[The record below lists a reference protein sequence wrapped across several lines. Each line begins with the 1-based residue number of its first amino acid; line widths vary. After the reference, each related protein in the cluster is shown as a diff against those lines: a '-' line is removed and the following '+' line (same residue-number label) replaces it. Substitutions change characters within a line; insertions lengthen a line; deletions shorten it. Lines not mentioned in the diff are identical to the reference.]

1 MRFSLLLL
9 GLIAALT
16 VGDNSGWISIAPG
29 LDLGTFAAQTPAPI
43 GDSRVTVLRIDPN
56 LWDLEFVGL
65 SQTGESTGR
74 TAKQWCKKYHLTAA
88 INAGMF
94 GTDFRTHVGYLRSWG
109 HVNNDHV
116 NNYQSVA
123 AFDPVEGRGLARFRI
138 FDLDDQGVTMA
149 GILAD
154 YASVVQNLR
163 LIKRPGLNRWSQQ
176 EKRWSEAAIGEDA
189 QGRILFIFSRSPF
202 TMHDLN
208 RELLSMGIGLVAAQ
222 HLEGG
227 PEAQLYLH
235 FGDHELEMFGSYE
248 TSFREDDENES
259 PWRIPNILGIR
270 QRSVDN

>member
-9 GLIAALT
+9 GLITALT
-16 VGDNSGWISIAPG
+16 VGDNGGWMSVAPG
-29 LDLGTFAAQTPAPI
+29 LDLGTFVARAPAPF

-74 TAKQWCKKYHLTAA
+74 TAKQWCQKYHLTAA

-94 GTDFRTHVGYLRSWG
+94 GTDFVTHVGYLRSRG

-116 NNYQSVA
+116 NDYQSVA
-123 AFDPVEGRGLARFRI
+123 AFDPVEGRELARFRI
-138 FDLDDQGVTMA
+138 FDLDDPSVTMA
-149 GILAD
+149 GILID
-154 YASVVQNLR
+154 YASAVQNLR

-189 QGRILFIFSRSPF
+189 QGRILFVFSRSPF

-208 RELLSMGIGLVAAQ
+208 GELLSMGIGLVAAQ

-235 FGDHELEMFGSYE
+235 FGDQELEMFGSYE
-248 TSFREDDENES
+248 TSFRENDGNES
-259 PWRIPNILGIR
+259 PWPIPNVLGIR
-270 QRSVDN
+270 QRSVDD